1 MLYICAMKRTT
12 IFLPEQILRQLQRVA
27 HRKQVS
33 TATLVREAVTR
44 YLDAP
49 DTPDVTA
56 RLPSIAGKFAS
67 GTCDTSRRTD
77 ELLWHDPHA

>member
-1 MLYICAMKRTT
+1 MKRTT
-12 IFLPEQILRQLQRVA
+12 IFLPEQTLRQLQRRA
-27 HRKQVS
+27 QRKQVS

-49 DTPDVTA
+49 DTPTTAA

-67 GTCDTSRRTD
+67 GTSDTSDHAD